1 MSHHLPRKFRKLL
14 KKLIGRKVEVQ
25 TVDGKFTG
33 ILVAVRKN
41 YVKLEE
47 IPIFPYVPGGTI
59 FIQIRH
65 IVAVRPLC

>member
-14 KKLIGRKVEVQ
+14 KCLIGTRVEIQ

-33 ILVAVRKN
+33 ILVAVRKD

-47 IPIFPYVPGGTI
+47 TPLFPYAPGGTI

-65 IVAVRPLC
+65 IVAVRPVS